1 MAAAIEDS
9 AGIDHHTGGMH
20 FSGHYALSLYLYSP
34 FCKNDAVK
42 ASGNHDAI
50 AFDLPFDFSAL
61 AQDHGLFGYD
71 IALDVSIDAEGSLE
85 L

>member
-20 FSGHYALSLYLYSP
+20 FSSYDTLGFDLHTAL
-34 FCKNDAVK
+34 CKDYAVK
-42 ASGNHDAI
+42 APGNDNAI
-50 AFDLPFDFSAL
+50 AFDLPFDLSAL